1 MDITINAP
9 ALLFPAISLIMLAYT
24 NRFLSVAAL
33 IRDLYKQFKLTD
45 DNTVLSCQI
54 TFLKVRLRMIQNM
67 QYLGI
72 TSFVF
77 ALLSMY
83 LMYINSMRPA
93 RISFALALF
102 MFACS
107 LIVSLL
113 EIRQST
119 KALEVALR
127 NMQNQPPINHIK
139 I

>member
-1 MDITINAP
+1 MDITINTP

-33 IRDLYKQFKLTD
+33 IRDLHKQYKSTD
-45 DNTVLSCQI
+45 DTTIVSCQI
-54 TFLKVRLRMIQNM
+54 TFLKIRMRMIQNM

-72 TSFVF
+72 SSFVF

-83 LMYINSMRPA
+83 LMYINSMPFA
-93 RISFALALF
+93 RISFALAVV

-107 LIVSLL
+107 LIISLL

-127 NMQNQPPINHIK
+127 DMQD
-139 I
+139 

>member
-1 MDITINAP
+1 MDITINTP

-33 IRDLYKQFKLTD
+33 IRDLHKQYKLTD
-45 DNTVLSCQI
+45 DTVVSCQI
-54 TFLKVRLRMIQNM
+54 TFLKIRLRMIQNM

-72 TSFVF
+72 SSFVF

-83 LMYINSMRPA
+83 LMYINSMQLA
-93 RISFALALF
+93 RISFALAVVT
-102 MFACS
+102 FACS
-107 LIVSLL
+107 FIISLL

-127 NMQNQPPINHIK
+127 DMQD
-139 I
+139 

>member
-1 MDITINAP
+1 MDITINTP

-33 IRDLYKQFKLTD
+33 IRDLHQQYKLTD
-45 DNTVLSCQI
+45 DTVVSCQI
-54 TFLKVRLRMIQNM
+54 TFLKIRLRMIQNM

-72 TSFVF
+72 SSFVF

-83 LMYINSMRPA
+83 LMYINSMQLA
-93 RISFALALF
+93 RISFALAVVT
-102 MFACS
+102 FACS
-107 LIVSLL
+107 LIISLL

-127 NMQNQPPINHIK
+127 DMQD
-139 I
+139 

>member
-1 MDITINAP
+1 MDITINTP

-33 IRDLYKQFKLTD
+33 IRDLHKQYKSTD
-45 DNTVLSCQI
+45 DTTVVSCQI
-54 TFLKVRLRMIQNM
+54 TFLKIRLRMIQNM

-72 TSFVF
+72 SSFVF

-83 LMYINSMRPA
+83 LMYINSMPFA
-93 RISFALALF
+93 RISFALAVV

-107 LIVSLL
+107 LVISLL

-127 NMQNQPPINHIK
+127 DMQD
-139 I
+139 

>member
-1 MDITINAP
+1 MDITINIP

-33 IRDLYKQFKLTD
+33 IRDLHKQYKSAD
-45 DNTVLSCQI
+45 DTTVVSCQI
-54 TFLKVRLRMIQNM
+54 TFLKIRLRMIKNM

-72 TSFVF
+72 SSFVF

-83 LMYINSMRPA
+83 LMYINSMQFA
-93 RISFALALF
+93 RISFALAVV

-107 LIVSLL
+107 LIISLL

-127 NMQNQPPINHIK
+127 DMQD
-139 I
+139 

>member
-1 MDITINAP
+1 MDITINTP

-33 IRDLYKQFKLTD
+33 IRDLHKQYKSTND
-45 DNTVLSCQI
+45 TTVLSCQI
-54 TFLKVRLRMIQNM
+54 TFLKIRLRMIQNM

-72 TSFVF
+72 SSFVF

-83 LMYINSMRPA
+83 LMYINSMQLA
-93 RISFALALF
+93 QISFALAVV

-107 LIVSLL
+107 LIISLL

-127 NMQNQPPINHIK
+127 DMQD
-139 I
+139 

>member
-1 MDITINAP
+1 MDITINTP

-33 IRDLYKQFKLTD
+33 IRDLHKQYKSTD
-45 DNTVLSCQI
+45 DTTVVSCQI
-54 TFLKVRLRMIQNM
+54 TFLKIRLRMIQNM

-72 TSFVF
+72 SSFVF

-83 LMYINSMRPA
+83 LMYINSMPFA
-93 RISFALALF
+93 RISFALAVVT
-102 MFACS
+102 FACS
-107 LIVSLL
+107 LIISLL

-127 NMQNQPPINHIK
+127 DMQD
-139 I
+139 